1 MTSSKPGK
9 IAPYQLF
16 FFIFVSRVVVSLTY
30 VQSVSVGKISSDL
43 LISVFASWCLTM
55 LVSIPVYLCVSKGKN
70 PFKIKWIAVLY
81 SIYFIYFSAVN
92 VSRFSYFATT
102 RLTPESSMLFFII
115 AILLCAC
122 YGAVMG
128 IEGLGRFGAFCG
140 IILLLTVAMVVVFN
154 TKNADFINLFPIVKN
169 TRTDIIKNIILLSAN
184 SIEPA
189 VFLSLEDKV
198 NGDRKKPLFLG
209 ITASYAVIF
218 LLILMC
224 QLVMGFASQLQA
236 YPIFALFQLASMGS
250 MSRLDIFHIAF
261 WVPAIFLKV
270 SGLVYCST
278 LCVKK
283 YKHSVKCVIAS
294 LLSVAV
300 AVFITMVVG
309 MDMINLTK
317 VISTVMFVV
326 YSVIIPLISILFIK
340 KSRVDNVVEKMQD
353 Y

>member
-1 MTSSKPGK
+1 MTNSKPGK

-16 FFIFVSRVVVSLTY
+16 FILFVSRVVVSLTY
-30 VQSVSVGKISSDL
+30 VQSVSVGKMSADL
-43 LISVFASWCLTM
+43 LISIFASWGLSM
-55 LVSIPVYLCVSKGKN
+55 LACVPAYLCTKKGKN
-70 PFKIKWIAVLY
+70 PFKVKWVAILYAV
-81 SIYFIYFSAVN
+81 YFIYFSAVN
-92 VSRFSYFATT
+92 VSRFSYFATS
-102 RLTPESSMLFFII
+102 RLTPESSMLFFIT

-140 IILLLTVAMVVVFN
+140 VILLLTVVMVVVFN
-154 TKNADFINLFPIVKN
+154 IKNAEAINLFPIIKNTRMDIVKN
-169 TRTDIIKNIILLSAN
+169 TALLSAN

-198 NGDRKKPLFLG
+198 NGDKKKPLFLG

-224 QLVMGFASQLQA
+224 QLVMGFASQAQA

-261 WVPAIFLKV
+261 WVLAIFLKV
-270 SGLVYCST
+270 SGLIYCST

-283 YKHSVKCVIAS
+283 YKHSVKCVAAS

-300 AVFITMVVG
+300 AVIITMVVG
-309 MDMINLTK
+309 MNMVNVTK
-317 VISTVMFVV
+317 IISCVMFSVC
-326 YSVIIPLISILFIK
+326 SVIIPLLSLFFIK
-340 KSRVDNVVEKMQD
+340 KSRVDSIVEKIQD
-353 Y
+353 N